1 MIAYEGGQREGKKI
15 QRELVSEAMRERACL
30 YSWWGRGWGQMACSG
45 RGSGMK
51 TEWVR
56 WMGLEPGAE
65 RTRSVPT
72 PSGLAMQPNQG
83 KRGHW
88 AAGVGRMEAG
98 GFTLTEALGS
108 VTWLCPEAGD
118 V

>member
-1 MIAYEGGQREGKKI
+1 
-15 QRELVSEAMRERACL
+15 
-30 YSWWGRGWGQMACSG
+30 
-45 RGSGMK
+45 MK

-56 WMGLEPGAE
+56 WMGPEPGGRAHAE
-65 RTRSVPT
+65 RPDAVRTSHAAKPRKERP
-72 PSGLAMQPNQG
+72 L
-83 KRGHW
+83 

-118 V
+118 VRVHWPLAAP